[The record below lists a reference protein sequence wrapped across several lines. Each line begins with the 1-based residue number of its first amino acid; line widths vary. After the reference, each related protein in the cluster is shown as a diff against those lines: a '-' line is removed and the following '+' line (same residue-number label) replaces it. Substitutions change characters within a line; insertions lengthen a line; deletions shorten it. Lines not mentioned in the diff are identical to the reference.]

1 MKVYISADI
10 EGITGITHD
19 DQTFGTSSDY
29 MQGRKWMT
37 ADVNAAIDGA
47 IKAGADEIFVKDA
60 HGNGRNIFLD
70 DLRKEAYLIAG
81 WDVMGSMVQSIDDSF
96 DALILIGYH
105 SMVGTENGV
114 LAHTMTGIVKQL
126 SVNGKAIGEPELS
139 SLTAGHYGVP
149 IVFIAGDQTA
159 TKELCGFVGEIPHV
173 ITKYGMGRTTGRL
186 VHPELNQEAI
196 TEGVYE
202 ALTNRSKFE
211 PFQMERPLRMS
222 LKLSKTIMADLIS
235 LIPNVQKIS
244 ADEVMYEAKDVPEML
259 RMFRVMEGLAWSE
272 K

>member
-19 DQTFGTSSDY
+19 EQTFGTSNDY

-37 ADVNAAIDGA
+37 DDVNSAIDGA
-47 IKAGADEIFVKDA
+47 IKAGATEIYVKDA

-81 WDVMGSMVQSIDDSF
+81 WDIINSMVQGIDDSF

-105 SMVGTENGV
+105 SMINTENGI

-126 SVNGKAIGEPELS
+126 SINGKPIGEPELS
-139 SLTAGHYGVP
+139 SLTAGYYGVP
-149 IVFIAGDQTA
+149 VVFIAGDQTA
-159 TKELCGFVGEIPHV
+159 ISELCGFVGEIPHV

-186 VHPELNQEAI
+186 IHPELNQRAI
-196 TEGVYE
+196 SKGVYE
-202 ALTNRSKFE
+202 ALSNLEFFK
-211 PFQMERPLRMS
+211 PFKMEKPLKMS
-222 LKLSKTIMADLIS
+222 LKLSKIAMADLIS
-235 LIPNVQKIS
+235 LMPNIQRIS
-244 ADEVMYEAKDVPEML
+244 QDEVMYEAKDVLEML